1 MMDPLCVMAGEHQD
15 VDWSITVLK
24 VDQICILWRGLN
36 KIDKSCVKKSV
47 NGFFFAGLGF
57 FCFFQFFGHFVKH
70 KRRNIFKGTEG
81 QTLR

>member
-1 MMDPLCVMAGEHQD
+1 MDPLCVMAGEHQD

-47 NGFFFAGLGF
+47 NGFFL
-57 FCFFQFFGHFVKH
+57 QV
-70 KRRNIFKGTEG
+70 
-81 QTLR
+81 